1 MAFVSVF
8 RRARSSTRLAR
19 ALCFSSDG
27 YNCRCIIT
35 QSHEANQ
42 IHIQFTSTRVYQ
54 CFFTSRKSCYLSM
67 FSLSAP
73 ENNFLT
79 DQTDD
84 IGCHFVF
91 ADRVK
96 CSRIPF
102 SWFLYHPHRFKGA
115 NLAPVN
121 GTQWKNFNQS
131 GGLGT
136 KTSPSKYSSPIFSVK
151 MHLLEY
157 TKSKD
162 ISWKILK
169 KNKGPKIFKDG
180 EEQVTKSDVKCCND
194 VGPLNTHP
202 PSDQHW
208 LFYEWFLRDMKTNRR
223 RGFRII

>member
-8 RRARSSTRLAR
+8 LRALSSTRLAR

-73 ENNFLT
+73 ENNFPT
-79 DQTDD
+79 DQTDG

-102 SWFLYHPHRFKGA
+102 LWFLYHPHRFKGA
-115 NLAPVN
+115 NLALLNYYQPAWRTCKWN
-121 GTQWKNFNQS
+121 TMKNILIN
-131 GGLGT
+131 LGDWEP
-136 KTSPSKYSSPIFSVK
+136 KHHISNAAHLFLASKC
-151 MHLLEY
+151 
-157 TKSKD
+157 
-162 ISWKILK
+162 IS
-169 KNKGPKIFKDG
+169 
-180 EEQVTKSDVKCCND
+180 
-194 VGPLNTHP
+194 LNISLT
-202 PSDQHW
+202 
-208 LFYEWFLRDMKTNRR
+208 LVL
-223 RGFRII
+223 

>member
-1 MAFVSVF
+1 MGGNRAHTKGIHCRYYYELSHEQQRLSRSNMAFVSVF
-8 RRARSSTRLAR
+8 LRALSSTRLAR

-73 ENNFLT
+73 ENNFPT
-79 DQTDD
+79 DQTDG

-102 SWFLYHPHRFKGA
+102 S
-115 NLAPVN
+115 
-121 GTQWKNFNQS
+121 
-131 GGLGT
+131 
-136 KTSPSKYSSPIFSVK
+136 
-151 MHLLEY
+151 
-157 TKSKD
+157 
-162 ISWKILK
+162 
-169 KNKGPKIFKDG
+169 
-180 EEQVTKSDVKCCND
+180 
-194 VGPLNTHP
+194 
-202 PSDQHW
+202 
-208 LFYEWFLRDMKTNRR
+208 
-223 RGFRII
+223 

>member
-1 MAFVSVF
+1 MPLLLRIITWITTTVSFKHGVCYSF
-8 RRARSSTRLAR
+8 LRALSSMRLAR
-19 ALCFSSDG
+19 ALCFSSDW

-73 ENNFLT
+73 ENNFPT
-79 DQTDD
+79 DQTDG

-115 NLAPVN
+115 NLA
-121 GTQWKNFNQS
+121 
-131 GGLGT
+131 
-136 KTSPSKYSSPIFSVK
+136 
-151 MHLLEY
+151 LLNY
-157 TKSKD
+157 YQPAWRTCKWNTMK
-162 ISWKILK
+162 KILI
-169 KNKGPKIFKDG
+169 NLGDWEPKHHIPNTAHLFLASKCISLNI
-180 EEQVTKSDVKCCND
+180 QKVK
-194 VGPLNTHP
+194 
-202 PSDQHW
+202 
-208 LFYEWFLRDMKTNRR
+208 
-223 RGFRII
+223 I